1 VLAFQ
6 PVDGNQSEDREN
18 TMSGVAIITGS
29 GRGIGAATAK
39 LAAKRG
45 YAVCVNYLKNEGRA
59 EAVVAEIRAGGG
71 RAILVQADTAN
82 EDEVVR
88 LFERVDL
95 ELGPITALVNNAG
108 ITGRAGRLDS
118 FTPDAMRRV
127 LGVNVVGAMLC
138 AQQAVQRMST
148 KNGGA
153 GGAIVNVSSIAA
165 TLGGANQWIPYAA
178 AKGAINSFT
187 IGLAKEVAA
196 EGIRV
201 NAISP
206 GLIATEIHAEAGL
219 GDRLQKIAPQVP
231 LGRLGT
237 AEECAEAI
245 LWLMS
250 GEAAYMIGSIL
261 TLSGGR

>member
-1 VLAFQ
+1 
-6 PVDGNQSEDREN
+6 
-18 TMSGVAIITGS
+18 MSGVALITGS

-45 YAVCVNYLKNEGRA
+45 YAVCVNYLKNEQRA
-59 EAVVAEIRAGGG
+59 DEVVAEIRAGGG

-82 EDEVVR
+82 EDEVLR

-95 ELGPITALVNNAG
+95 ELGPVTALVNNAG

-118 FTPDAMRRV
+118 FDAKAMRRV
-127 LGVNVVGAMLC
+127 LDVNVTGAMLC
-138 AQQAVQRMST
+138 AQQAVRRMST

-153 GGAIVNVSSIAA
+153 GGSIVNVSSLAA

-187 IGLAKEVAA
+187 MGLAKEVAA

-206 GLIATEIHAEAGL
+206 GLINTEIHAEAGL
-219 GDRLQKIAPQVP
+219 GDRLQKVIPMVP
-231 LGRLGT
+231 MGRLGT

-250 GEAAYMIGSIL
+250 GEAAYMTGSIL
-261 TLSGGR
+261 TLTGGR

>member
-1 VLAFQ
+1 
-6 PVDGNQSEDREN
+6 
-18 TMSGVAIITGS
+18 MSGVALITGS

-45 YAVCVNYLKNEGRA
+45 YAVCVNYLKNEERA
-59 EAVVAEIRAGGG
+59 DQVVAEIRAGGG
-71 RAILVQADTAN
+71 KAIMVQADTAN
-82 EDEVVR
+82 AADVAQ

-95 ELGPITALVNNAG
+95 ELGPLTALVNNAG

-118 FTPDAMRRV
+118 FDADAIRRV
-127 LGVNVVGAMLC
+127 LEVNVVGAILC
-138 AQQAVQRMST
+138 SQQAVKRMST

-153 GGAIVNVSSIAA
+153 GGAIVNVSSRAA
-165 TLGGANQWIPYAA
+165 ELGGAGQWIPYAA

-187 IGLAKEVAA
+187 FGLAKEVAA

-206 GLIATEIHAEAGL
+206 GLISTEIHAEAGL
-219 GDRLQKIAPQVP
+219 GDRLQKVIPMVP
-231 LGRLGT
+231 MGRIGS

-250 GEAAYMIGSIL
+250 GEAAYMIGSVL

>member
-1 VLAFQ
+1 
-6 PVDGNQSEDREN
+6 
-18 TMSGVAIITGS
+18 MSGVAIVTGS

-39 LAAKRG
+39 LAARRG
-45 YAVCVNYLKNEGRA
+45 YAVCVNYLKNEARA
-59 EAVVAEIRAGGG
+59 DAVVAEIRAGGG
-71 RAILVQADTAN
+71 RAIMVQADTAI
-82 EDEVVR
+82 EEEVLR

-95 ELGPITALVNNAG
+95 ELGPVTALVNNAG

-118 FTPDAMRRV
+118 FDAAAIRRV
-127 LGVNVVGAMLC
+127 LEVNVTGAIYC
-138 AQQAVQRMST
+138 SQQAVKRMST
-148 KNGGA
+148 RNGGA
-153 GGAIVNVSSIAA
+153 GGAIVNVSSLAA
-165 TLGGANQWIPYAA
+165 KLGGANQWIPYAA
-178 AKGAINSFT
+178 AKGAVNSFT

-219 GDRLQKIAPQVP
+219 ADRLQTVVP
-231 LGRLGT
+231 MVPMGRLGT

-245 LWLMS
+245 LWLLS
-250 GEAAYMIGSIL
+250 GEAAYMIGGIL

>member
-1 VLAFQ
+1 M
-6 PVDGNQSEDREN
+6 P
-18 TMSGVAIITGS
+18 GVAIITGS

-45 YAVCVNYLKNEGRA
+45 YAVCVNYLKNEERA
-59 EAVVAEIRAGGG
+59 AEVVAEIRAGGG

-82 EDEVVR
+82 EDEVVK

-95 ELGPITALVNNAG
+95 ELGPVTALVNNAG
-108 ITGRAGRLDS
+108 ITGSAGRLGS
-118 FTPDAMRRV
+118 FNPGAIRRV
-127 LGVNVVGAMLC
+127 LEVNVVGAMLC

-148 KNGGA
+148 RNGGA
-153 GGAIVNVSSIAA
+153 GGSIVNVSSRAA

-187 IGLAKEVAA
+187 VGLAKEVAA

-206 GLIATEIHAEAGL
+206 GLISTEIHAEAGV
-219 GDRLQKIAPQVP
+219 GDRLQKLIPMVP
-231 LGRLGT
+231 MGRLGT

>member
-1 VLAFQ
+1 
-6 PVDGNQSEDREN
+6 
-18 TMSGVAIITGS
+18 MSDVAIITGS

-39 LAAKRG
+39 LAARRG
-45 YAVCVNYLKNEGRA
+45 YAVCVNYLKNEDRA
-59 EAVVAEIRAGGG
+59 AAVVAEIRAARG
-71 RAILVQADTAN
+71 RAIMVQADTAI
-82 EDEVVR
+82 EDEVIK

-95 ELGPITALVNNAG
+95 ELGPVTALVNNAG

-118 FTPDAMRRV
+118 FDARAMRRV
-127 LGVNVVGAMLC
+127 LDVNVTGAMLC
-138 AQQAVQRMST
+138 AQQAVKRMST

-153 GGAIVNVSSIAA
+153 GGAIVNVSSLAA
-165 TLGGANQWIPYAA
+165 NLGGANQWIPYAA
-178 AKGAINSFT
+178 AKGAVNSFT

-206 GLIATEIHAEAGL
+206 GLINTEIHAEAGL
-219 GDRLQKIAPQVP
+219 GDRLKTVIPMVP
-231 LGRLGT
+231 MGRLGT

-245 LWLMS
+245 LWLLS
-250 GEAAYMIGSIL
+250 GEAAYMIGGIL

>member
-1 VLAFQ
+1 
-6 PVDGNQSEDREN
+6 
-18 TMSGVAIITGS
+18 MSGVALITGS

-39 LAAKRG
+39 LAAERG
-45 YAVCVNYLKNEGRA
+45 YAVCVNYLKNEARA
-59 EAVVAEIRAGGG
+59 DEVVAAIRAGGG
-71 RAILVQADTAN
+71 KAIMVQADTAH
-82 EDEVVR
+82 EDEVIK

-95 ELGPITALVNNAG
+95 ELGTITALVNNAG

-118 FTPDAMRRV
+118 FNADAIRRV
-127 LGVNVVGAMLC
+127 LEVNVSGAIFC
-138 AQQAVQRMST
+138 AQQAVKRMST

-153 GGAIVNVSSIAA
+153 GGSIVNVSSLAA

-187 IGLAKEVAA
+187 LGLAKEVAA

-206 GLIATEIHAEAGL
+206 GLIATEIHAEAGV
-219 GDRLQKIAPQVP
+219 GDRLQKVIPTVP
-231 LGRLGT
+231 MGRIGS

-250 GEAAYMIGSIL
+250 NEAAYMIGNVL

>member
-1 VLAFQ
+1 
-6 PVDGNQSEDREN
+6 
-18 TMSGVAIITGS
+18 MSGVAIITGS

-45 YAVCVNYLKNEGRA
+45 YAVCVNYLKNEERA
-59 EAVVAEIRAGGG
+59 AAVVAEIHAGGG
-71 RAILVQADTAN
+71 KAIMVRADTAI
-82 EDEVVR
+82 EDEVIK
-88 LFERVDL
+88 LFERVDR
-95 ELGPITALVNNAG
+95 ELGPVTALVNNAG

-118 FTPDAMRRV
+118 FDARAIRNV
-127 LGVNVVGAMLC
+127 LEVNVAGAIYC
-138 AQQAVQRMST
+138 AQQAVKRMST

-153 GGAIVNVSSIAA
+153 GGAIVNVSSLAA

-187 IGLAKEVAA
+187 VGLAKEVAA

-206 GLIATEIHAEAGL
+206 GLINTEIHAEAGI
-219 GDRLQKIAPQVP
+219 GDRLQKVIPLVP
-231 LGRLGT
+231 MGRLGT

-245 LWLMS
+245 LWLLS
-250 GEAAYMIGSIL
+250 GEAAYMIGTIL

>member
-1 VLAFQ
+1 
-6 PVDGNQSEDREN
+6 
-18 TMSGVAIITGS
+18 
-29 GRGIGAATAK
+29 
-39 LAAKRG
+39 
-45 YAVCVNYLKNEGRA
+45 VNYLKNEQRA
-59 EAVVAEIRAGGG
+59 DEVVAEIRAGGG
-71 RAILVQADTAN
+71 KAIMVQADTAK
-82 EDEVVR
+82 EDEVLR

-95 ELGPITALVNNAG
+95 ELGPVSALVNNAG

-118 FTPDAMRRV
+118 FDAQAIRRV
-127 LGVNVVGAMLC
+127 FEVNVSGTIFC
-138 AQQAVQRMST
+138 SQQAVKRMST
-148 KNGGA
+148 RNGGA
-153 GGAIVNVSSIAA
+153 GGTIVNVSSLAA

-187 IGLAKEVAA
+187 LGLAKEVAA

-206 GLIATEIHAEAGL
+206 GLIATEIHAEAGV
-219 GDRLQKIAPQVP
+219 GDRLQKIIPMVP
-231 LGRLGT
+231 MQRIGT

-250 GEAAYMIGSIL
+250 SEAAYMIGNVL